1 MWADRVSDDAVVYK
15 NIRSIIKECFMEE
28 KKNFN
33 LVEWLK
39 GLRKDRK
46 RKFDY
51 FECLVNMSEFAL
63 KEARLLKDTFDNFGN
78 VDMEAVRKEM
88 HTLEHGCDIVKHS
101 LAAALVKEFLPPI
114 DREDLFLL
122 GHVTDTLTDKI
133 ESVLIF
139 FYMANITAL
148 RDDAKDFAD
157 MIISCCE
164 NVVDMLKEFKNF
176 KKPEKIREYIVKIND
191 LEEAGDKLYI
201 NAVRRLSL
209 SETDTR
215 TVIEWRDVYRSF
227 EECCDAAEK
236 IADEIE
242 STIMKNS

>member
-1 MWADRVSDDAVVYK
+1 
-15 NIRSIIKECFMEE
+15 MEQQE
-28 KKNFN
+28 KKFN
-33 LVEWLK
+33 LIEWFK
-39 GLRKDRK
+39 NRKK
-46 RKFDY
+46 EGNRKFDY
-51 FECLVNMSEFAL
+51 FACLVNMSEFAL
-63 KEARLLKDTFDNFGN
+63 KEAKLLKNTFDSFKSA
-78 VDMEAVRKEM
+78 DMETVRKEM
-88 HTLEHGCDIVKHS
+88 HELEHGCDVVKHS

-122 GHVTDTLTDKI
+122 GHVTDDLTDRI

-139 FYMANITAL
+139 FYMANITTL
-148 RDDAKDFAD
+148 RDDAIAFAD

-164 NVVDMLKEFKNF
+164 NVVGMLKEFKNF

-215 TVIEWRDVYRSF
+215 TIIEWRDVYRGF
-227 EECCDAAEK
+227 EACCDAAEK

-242 STIMKNS
+242 SVIMKNA